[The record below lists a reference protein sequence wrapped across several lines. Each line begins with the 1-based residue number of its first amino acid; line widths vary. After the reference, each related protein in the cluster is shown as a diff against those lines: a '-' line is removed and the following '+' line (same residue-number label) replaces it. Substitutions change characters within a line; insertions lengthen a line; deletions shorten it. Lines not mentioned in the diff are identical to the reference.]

1 MLDIGA
7 TGLGLID
14 YAIFFAA
21 LVAVL
26 VVGVVSG
33 GKIKDLEDYATSR
46 KQKFSTP
53 VLAMTLIVTM
63 IGSNSS
69 MGSIA
74 ELYRDGIIYF
84 LADLICISGP
94 FLLILYAAKFMA
106 GRYSN
111 AISLYGIVEQEY
123 GKWPAQFSAI
133 ISAFI
138 MLISLAMQMIGMGYI
153 VKAFLGLPFSIGL
166 IGASVVL
173 ISYSSMG
180 GVRGV
185 VYTDVMQF
193 FIILVVFPI
202 LVGII
207 VYNMGGLKMVFTN
220 LPPEKTMVFSHPDFK
235 EYTYLILFWMMP
247 FGLLRATVIQRFL
260 MCKDAKEVQKMGLNW
275 VMFESVFIG
284 MIGIIGLASISL
296 LPSALSGKEV
306 IPALMKEFLPIGF
319 KGVAITAFMAVIMS
333 TADSALNAATVL
345 IAEIRMSKTKRE
357 ELESKEF
364 KMEMEGSLDKIKQKE
379 KQRQEV
385 LNLKISS
392 FTLGCIAM
400 AIALLD
406 FSFIRAITISSAIAF
421 AAVNIPIF
429 FAPFKDK
436 KQKAIK
442 AYLGSTIGGF
452 GSFLVLWLIL
462 GQGKMYMVSFYATF
476 FAIAGWFIGANFFDK
491 IKTNF
496 WARMWEAYAPK
507 GRPSSSELIKTT
519 QGG

>member
-1 MLDIGA
+1 MEIGV

-14 YAIFFAA
+14 YGIFFAA

-26 VVGVVSG
+26 VVGIKSG
-33 GKIKDLEDYATSR
+33 GNIKGLEDFATSG
-46 KQKFSTP
+46 KQRFSTP

-94 FLLILYAAKFMA
+94 FLLIMYAAKFMA
-106 GRYSN
+106 GRYSK
-111 AISLYGIVEQEY
+111 AISLYGIIEQEY
-123 GKWPAQFSAI
+123 GVWQAKFSAA
-133 ISAFI
+133 ISVFI

-153 VKAFLGLPFSIGL
+153 VKTFLGLPFSIGL

-173 ISYSSMG
+173 IIYSSMG
-180 GVRGV
+180 GIRGV
-185 VYTDVMQF
+185 VYTDVIQF

-207 VYNMGGLKMVFTN
+207 VYNIGGLEMVFTN
-220 LPPEKTMVFSHPDFK
+220 LPPDKTMVLSHPDFR
-235 EYTYLILFWMMP
+235 EYSYLILFWMMP
-247 FGLLRATVIQRFL
+247 FGLLRATVIQRLL

-275 VMFESVFIG
+275 VLFESVFIG

-296 LPSALSGKEV
+296 LPPAMSGKEV
-306 IPALMKEFLPIGF
+306 IPALMKEFLPVGF

-345 IAEIRMSKTKRE
+345 MAEIRMSKTERE
-357 ELESKEF
+357 EMDSREFQLEKEG
-364 KMEMEGSLDKIKQKE
+364 KLDKTIKGE
-379 KQRQEV
+379 KQRKEV
-385 LNLKISS
+385 WNLKLSS
-392 FTLGCIAM
+392 LVLGCIAI

-406 FSFIRAITISSAIAF
+406 FSFIKAITISSAIAF

-429 FAPFKDK
+429 FAPFKDRRR
-436 KQKAIK
+436 KAVK
-442 AYLGSTIGGF
+442 AYLGSAIGGF
-452 GSFLVLWLIL
+452 GAFLTLWLTL
-462 GQGKMYMVSFYATF
+462 GQSKMYMVSFYAMF

-496 WARMWEAYAPK
+496 WRRMRDAYWPK
-507 GRPSSSELIKTT
+507 RRQEKGKLIDGTV
-519 QGG
+519 GG